1 MFLNDLG
8 KSHCR
13 KKMVA
18 IRPLVK
24 RRAEKKRIKKFIRH
38 QSDRYVKLKVCK
50 FLGFK
55 VFIIFACNSLELKPI
70 LLQCQTIASSDE
82 NSLYFNVT
90 KINSFYSGSV
100 MGMFKFYF
108 GFNHYYRIRLLDSF
122 MEWIFYSQTGE
133 NQRVLITV
141 SVEDTRDNT

>member
-70 LLQCQTIASSDE
+70 LLQCQTIASSGE

-100 MGMFKFYF
+100 MGVFKFILVLTIITEF
-108 GFNHYYRIRLLDSF
+108 DCWIHLWNGSF
-122 MEWIFYSQTGE
+122 IAKLEKTKGY
-133 NQRVLITV
+133 
-141 SVEDTRDNT
+141 

>member
-70 LLQCQTIASSDE
+70 LLQCQTIASSGE

-100 MGMFKFYF
+100 MGVFKF
-108 GFNHYYRIRLLDSF
+108 ILVLTIITELDCWIHLWNGSF
-122 MEWIFYSQTGE
+122 IAKLEKTKGY
-133 NQRVLITV
+133 
-141 SVEDTRDNT
+141 